1 MEKKKKRKTF
11 KQVLSDIKKALFNEE
26 TSPHIRAL
34 SAAIGMFIAFSPFLG
49 FHNLM
54 AIGIMLLFRK
64 IDKVLIIGFTW
75 INNPWTTIPMYAA
88 GLKLGEMICCPNNS
102 FDISSIDWHMFTLA
116 NFLNGKAW
124 TYLINDLKAIIY
136 PFFIGATVL
145 GLVAAVITY
154 FVILFLLKRRGKNV
168 AVKLNR

>member
-1 MEKKKKRKTF
+1 MKEKKKRKTF

-26 TSPHIRAL
+26 KTPHMRAL

-88 GLKLGEMICCPNNS
+88 GLKLGEIICCPDNPFN
-102 FDISSIDWHMFTLA
+102 ISSVDWHVFTLA

-124 TYLINDLKAIIY
+124 EYLITDLKAIIY
-136 PFFIGATVL
+136 PFFLGATVL

-154 FVILFLLKRRGKNV
+154 FVILFLLKRREKNV
-168 AVKLNR
+168 ALNSNG